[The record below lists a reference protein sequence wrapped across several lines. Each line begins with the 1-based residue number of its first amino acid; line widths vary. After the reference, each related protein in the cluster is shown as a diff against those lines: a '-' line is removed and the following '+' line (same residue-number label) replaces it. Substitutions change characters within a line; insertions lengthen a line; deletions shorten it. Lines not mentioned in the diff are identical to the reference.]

1 MNFKEFIDKTN
12 ITIQNNN
19 KNEELLNRNN
29 KFLRANL
36 ILKLLQNLSVYLKF
50 FEFKND
56 IIFEK
61 NDPFIII
68 DDLKFNLNHVFYLKK
83 SGIPQISEINN
94 TLSFLKNSISIP
106 ILYLTWVLVG
116 ENIVCFLLKN
126 FLNQIYLV

>member
-12 ITIQNNN
+12 IAIQNNN

-61 NDPFIII
+61 NDP
-68 DDLKFNLNHVFYLKK
+68 
-83 SGIPQISEINN
+83 
-94 TLSFLKNSISIP
+94 
-106 ILYLTWVLVG
+106 
-116 ENIVCFLLKN
+116 
-126 FLNQIYLV
+126 